1 MQDKIARSGAG
12 GAVVPV
18 VVMEQIKASLSHVCV
33 CIAPILTRSQ
43 EEYAASVK
51 ADLQTSEAKYAQLSA
66 EVFWN
71 ASV

>member
-18 VVMEQIKASLSHVCV
+18 VVMEQIKASLSHV